1 MPRKYSLRTDER
13 RHWRR
18 WLLLFL
24 AIAVVIG
31 LSKTCSAVTGR
42 PNPVDVALTHVTTPV
57 IGAVKSIGEG
67 IASLRHIFRIPKL
80 LRENSSLKAEN
91 DFLDRR
97 VAELEFVEAEN
108 EQLKQEAGLPAQK
121 GFTPVTARVI
131 ARPYDLWLESVVIN
145 VGSARGVREGNLV
158 VNANGVVGVIESTA
172 SGFSHVR
179 LISSPEF
186 TIGAVASSP
195 NKEIPSLAGV
205 IRGGR
210 RLLLDMIPAGSQ
222 VVLGEKVYTR
232 GTETQPG
239 STDNRPRGVYIGIV
253 VGFGVDRSGFM
264 QIDVEPAANVSSLG
278 NVTVYTQ

>member
-1 MPRKYSLRTDER
+1 
-13 RHWRR
+13 
-18 WLLLFL
+18 
-24 AIAVVIG
+24 
-31 LSKTCSAVTGR
+31 
-42 PNPVDVALTHVTTPV
+42 
-57 IGAVKSIGEG
+57 
-67 IASLRHIFRIPKL
+67 

-97 VAELEFVEAEN
+97 VAELEFLEGEKQAL
-108 EQLKQEAGLPAQK
+108 EQQLDMPEQPGYVPLS
-121 GFTPVTARVI
+121 ARVI
-131 ARPYDLWLESVVIN
+131 ARPYDLWLETLVID

-158 VNANGVVGVIESTA
+158 VNANGVVGVIEETA
-172 SGFSHVR
+172 TGYSRVR
-179 LISSPEF
+179 LISSPAF

-195 NKEIPSLAGV
+195 DPQIPSLAGV

-210 RLLLDMIPAGSQ
+210 RLNLDMIPAGSQ

-232 GTETQPG
+232 GTQTQPG

-264 QIDVEPAANVSSLG
+264 QIDVEPAANVNSLG